1 MSVHYKITKCK
12 NPGKNAV
19 EGTTYFA
26 NRAVKVSDYDFEDL
40 ANDINNSTTVTKADA
55 MAVLASIKP
64 FITQALLD
72 GRAVVLQDIGRF
84 QISLQSKCFSQDA
97 MAASDFSPS
106 AQIKGH
112 KILFRPEAQLKKSIA
127 AGITL
132 KRITDTKN

>member
-1 MSVHYKITKCK
+1 MSVNYKITKCK

-19 EGTTYFA
+19 EGTTYFS
-26 NRAVKVSDYDFEDL
+26 NRAVKVSDYTFSDL

-55 MAVLASIKP
+55 LAVLASIKP
-64 FITQALLD
+64 HLLAALLD

-84 QISLQSKCFSQDA
+84 QISLQSQCFSQDA

-132 KRITDTKN
+132 KRITDPKN